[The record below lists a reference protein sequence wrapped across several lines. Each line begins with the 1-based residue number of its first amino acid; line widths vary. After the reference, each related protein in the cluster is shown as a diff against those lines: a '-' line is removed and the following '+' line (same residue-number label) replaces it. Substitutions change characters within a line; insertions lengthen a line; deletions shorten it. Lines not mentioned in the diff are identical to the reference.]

1 MTDAGVIGEYLDLE
15 KAKQKLMGITDGN
28 RIIANVNSMGVLK
41 NDPKTINNILT
52 ELSIQPIQEEQIYK
66 LLSYG
71 EEYLNSLKSK
81 FTSVYIIVHKLRII
95 IHIKAP
101 MYFDK
106 FTLLFFSSTRNE
118 YCSKL
123 HSSTKIW

>member
-81 FTSVYIIVHKLRII
+81 FTSVYIIVHKLRI
-95 IHIKAP
+95 
-101 MYFDK
+101 Y
-106 FTLLFFSSTRNE
+106 S
-118 YCSKL
+118 Y
-123 HSSTKIW
+123 